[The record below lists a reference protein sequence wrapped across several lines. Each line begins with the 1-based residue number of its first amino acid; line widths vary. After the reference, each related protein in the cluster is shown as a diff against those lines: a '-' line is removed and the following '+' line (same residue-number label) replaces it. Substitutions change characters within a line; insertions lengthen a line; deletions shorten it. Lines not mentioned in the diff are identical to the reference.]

1 MKSLEKHL
9 EESYAL
15 HGENCPGQVIGTRMA
30 ITGCERIGLDNPK
43 SDEQRKKLIVYAEM
57 DRCAT
62 DAIMAI
68 TGCRPGKRTLK
79 IMDYGIMAATF
90 INLET
95 GKAVRVTAREESRA
109 LASKYAP
116 EVQGKYQQQR
126 EAYKVMHEEELFNI
140 EYVKVEIPP
149 EDMPGKSLRRLQ
161 CEKCGDYV
169 QDCKEVT
176 VDNRILCKPCAFG
189 GYFKR
194 QENKFSLN
202 G

>member
-1 MKSLEKHL
+1 MKSLDECLKD
-9 EESYAL
+9 SYAF

-30 ITGCERIGLDNPK
+30 IIGCKYIGLDNPK
-43 SDEQRKKLIVYAEM
+43 SNEQRKKIIVYVEM

-62 DAIMAI
+62 DAIMAV

-95 GKAVRVTAREESRA
+95 GKAVRVLAREESRT
-109 LASKYAP
+109 LAPKYAP
-116 EVQGKYQQQR
+116 EVKGKYQQQR
-126 EAYKVMHEEELFNI
+126 EAYKIMPEEELFKI
-140 EYVKVEIPP
+140 EEVKVKIPP
-149 EDMPGKSLRRLQ
+149 EDMPGKSLKRIQ
-161 CEKCGDYV
+161 CEECEDYV
-169 QDCKEVT
+169 QDCKDVK

-194 QENKFSLN
+194 
-202 G
+202 

>member
-1 MKSLEKHL
+1 MKSLEEHL
-9 EESYAL
+9 EESYAV

-30 ITGCERIGLDNPK
+30 IIGCERIGLNEPK
-43 SDEQRKKLIVYAEM
+43 CDEQRKNIIVYAEI

-62 DAIMAI
+62 DAIMAV
-68 TGCRPGKRTLK
+68 TGCKPGKRALK

-95 GKAVRVTAREESRA
+95 GKTVRVLAREESRA

-126 EAYKVMHEEELFNI
+126 EAYKIMPEKELFKI
-140 EYVKVEIPP
+140 ENVKVEIPP
-149 EDMPGKSLRRLQ
+149 EDMPGKPIRRLQ
-161 CEKCGDYV
+161 CEKCGNYV
-169 QDCKEVT
+169 QDCKEVKMA
-176 VDNRILCKPCAFG
+176 NSILCKPCAYG

-194 QENKFSLN
+194 
-202 G
+202 